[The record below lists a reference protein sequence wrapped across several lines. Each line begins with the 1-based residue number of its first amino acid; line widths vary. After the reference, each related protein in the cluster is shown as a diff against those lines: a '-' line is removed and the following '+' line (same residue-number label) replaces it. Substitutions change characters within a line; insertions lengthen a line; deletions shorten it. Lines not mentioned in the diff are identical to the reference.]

1 MPYYEYRCPQ
11 NGRTV
16 EVRHS
21 MSETVET
28 WGDLCAR
35 AEVSADG
42 TPVAAPVE
50 RLMSAPVPLTG
61 RSDSRGPTAPCGPA
75 CGCMPEA

>member
-21 MSETVET
+21 MSDTVET

-42 TPVAAPVE
+42 TPAAAPVE
-50 RLMSAPVPLTG
+50 AK
-61 RSDSRGPTAPCGPA
+61 A
-75 CGCMPEA
+75 